1 MSENKKIEI
10 MQSVYDKNDEVA
22 SKINLSLTKK
32 GIYAINVMGS
42 RSRQDLHSD
51 SNN

>member
-32 GIYAINVMGS
+32 GIYAINVMVH
-42 RSRQDLHSD
+42 REQARPPL
-51 SNN
+51 